1 MPECFLPSSGDTW
14 LVDGGPGPLN
24 NGRLTHN
31 HLRQGED
38 SLWPYHL
45 PLPVPKPSERWR
57 ETETKRKTKRERGRE
72 NYSVNPEARRETQ
85 GAIEGEDSS
94 FSPLMLNSCRQCK
107 DWKSQRCAAGK
118 KKKKNLSVG
127 CCTTTPRLRN
137 PSHMLMGCHLAPKS
151 TEGRSEQYP
160 LHYRQSQWSKC
171 VKTEKWP
178 NFSRI
183 QFFLSATQWR
193 MHLATCQGA

>member
-1 MPECFLPSSGDTW
+1 MWTQRPEEKRRERLRVRIVSSRLWCLT
-14 LVDGGPGPLN
+14 LVDSAK
-24 NGRLTHN
+24 TEN
-31 HLRQGED
+31 HRD
-38 SLWPYHL
+38 
-45 PLPVPKPSERWR
+45 VR
-57 ETETKRKTKRERGRE
+57 RER
-72 NYSVNPEARRETQ
+72 
-85 GAIEGEDSS
+85 
-94 FSPLMLNSCRQCK
+94 
-107 DWKSQRCAAGK
+107 
-118 KKKKNLSVG
+118 KKKNLSVG

-193 MHLATCQGA
+193 MHLATCQGAWKNIRPLHPPKNNTHTCCIWGFTVGSTNTIDRKKNSSNVSRPTF